1 LTSSSAT
8 GNTWSN
14 GATSQSITV
23 NANGNYSV
31 TVSNGSCS
39 ATSIPTTVTVNPIP
53 ATPTITAIGNT
64 TFCMGDSVL
73 LVSSLSNGNLWSNSA
88 NSQSI
93 YVTQSGLYTVQFT
106 DNNGCTAISLP
117 TIINVLPLPQVTIAA
132 SGPLSICQGE
142 SLTLTSSPANT
153 YFWSNGG
160 LTQAITVNQAGI
172 YSVVVVGS
180 NGCSNSSSQTIV
192 IVNNNTTSTLN
203 ESALD
208 SYTLNGQTYTQSGT
222 YTQVIPNAVGCD
234 SIITLNLELDFTG
247 IYNVNDDYV
256 KVYPNPTTTDFTIEI
271 TQGLI
276 GEKYVIMDFSGRLL
290 ISGVFISNIEK
301 IELDNFSN
309 GVYIIEIKNSN
320 IQQRIIKQ

>member
-1 LTSSSAT
+1 
-8 GNTWSN
+8 
-14 GATSQSITV
+14 
-23 NANGNYSV
+23 
-31 TVSNGSCS
+31 
-39 ATSIPTTVTVNPIP
+39 
-53 ATPTITAIGNT
+53 
-64 TFCMGDSVL
+64 M
-73 LVSSLSNGNLWSNSA
+73 
-88 NSQSI
+88 
-93 YVTQSGLYTVQFT
+93 
-106 DNNGCTAISLP
+106 
-117 TIINVLPLPQVTIAA
+117 PQVTIAA

-160 LTQAITVNQAGI
+160 LTQAITVYQAGI

-290 ISGVFISNIEK
+290 ISGVLISNIEK